1 MPATPHAIPVQEAQG
16 QLVQLVERVRAAHE
30 SVTLLGQHG
39 QPVARLVPL
48 DRPRVR
54 LGLAAGRYVIPDPS
68 DELDAVIAR
77 EFDASGEPSTIL
89 EAHCS
94 PASASPSRSP

>member
-1 MPATPHAIPVQEAQG
+1 M
-16 QLVQLVERVRAAHE
+16 ERARPAHE
-30 SVTLLGQHG
+30 SVTLLGQ
-39 QPVARLVPL
+39 PVGRLVPM

-77 EFDASGEPSTIL
+77 EFDAAGVVLDTVHLPD
-89 EAHCS
+89 
-94 PASASPSRSP
+94 

>member
-1 MPATPHAIPVQEAQG
+1 VPATPHSISVQEAQG

-30 SVTLLGQHG
+30 SVTLLGPHG
-39 QPVARLVPL
+39 QPVARLVTLL

-77 EFDASGEPSTIL
+77 EFDASGVVL
-89 EAHCS
+89 DDAC
-94 PASASPSRSP
+94 

>member
-77 EFDASGEPSTIL
+77 EFDASGVVLDAVHLPD
-89 EAHCS
+89 
-94 PASASPSRSP
+94 